1 MTSRPDPDGELA
13 FLLAQIERSGFTV
26 DDLVA
31 HHQSGA
37 GAATFESIRDEA
49 FEAIENSNT
58 LDTMSTYIRFLLD
71 GDDEEVCICACR
83 GCESGRH
90 CDKGAC
96 HSRFDGLA
104 SMPIRSVTPAE
115 ILRAA
120 RIRAAIAADGPRA
133 GDGSGAAKHVVSAA
147 RHLVRVA
154 IETKLV
160 VADPL
165 ATLRSPK
172 STTNRPA
179 RSFEPEV
186 FDRIV
191 AELCGGGDDPELD
204 TLLTIF
210 RIETGARSGGE
221 RNLRRGGL
229 LVASCR
235 VRFIEKR
242 KRIVDKPISRW
253 LMDALLAHIAE
264 RGDPDA
270 GPDGPVFHYRP
281 DRTYRN
287 YDGEKWTSRTGYHAI
302 GKSRFET
309 INRRIKRAV
318 PEAAE
323 AGFRVHDL
331 RHHVAS
337 IIEVRFGS
345 AAAAAYLNH
354 MPDSPTAHYTRTRD
368 ADVERQHGWLT
379 GEDEMD
385 SGADDDL
392 DDAS

>member
-1 MTSRPDPDGELA
+1 MTSRPDSDAELA

-31 HHQSGA
+31 HHQRGA
-37 GAATFESIRDEA
+37 GAATFESVREKA
-49 FEAIENSNT
+49 FEAIKNPNT
-58 LDTMSTYIRFLLD
+58 LDTMTTYMNFLLD
-71 GDDEEVCICACR
+71 GDDKEVCICACR
-83 GCESGRH
+83 GCDSDRH

-104 SMPIRSVTPAE
+104 DVPIRSVTIDE
-115 ILRAA
+115 IERAA
-120 RIRAAIAADGPRA
+120 RIRAAIAAAGPRA

-147 RHLVRVA
+147 RHLVRQA
-154 IETKLV
+154 LKLKLISV
-160 VADPL
+160 DPL
-165 ATLRSPK
+165 ANMTGLTRTP
-172 STTNRPA
+172 NRPA
-179 RSFEPEV
+179 RSFDGEV
-186 FDRIV
+186 FDRII

-221 RNLRRGGL
+221 RNLRRSGL
-229 LVASCR
+229 LVASRR
-235 VRFIEKR
+235 VRFTEKR
-242 KRIVDKPISRW
+242 NRIVDKPISRW
-253 LMDALLAHIAE
+253 LMDGLLAHIAE

-287 YDGEKWTSRTGYHAI
+287 YDGEEWTSRTGHHPI

-309 INRRIKRAV
+309 INRRIRRAV

-323 AGFRVHDL
+323 AGFRLHDL

-345 AAAAAYLNH
+345 AAAAAYLNQ
-354 MPDSPTAHYTRTRD
+354 MPDSPTAHYTRTRETEI
-368 ADVERQHGWLT
+368 ERQHRWLT
-379 GEDEMD
+379 GEEEMD